1 MPKVNRPGSQKSGT
15 NSNMPQETDTNKK
28 PASQQSQAQSPAPI
42 NPAAQ
47 SSSSKAATNKS
58 RSGGK
63 NRKPAIGGT
72 AVAGAKSTLPKEIK
86 AGTPAEQQA
95 ESYNREMR
103 RRMQHMGTGPY
114 SQGPAETLRERRKK
128 RQEEKKKRQ
137 EQVKKEVVTR
147 GPSTNVRLGNRNTYF
162 LIGTVAV
169 IVLII
174 IIAIIVNHP
183 F

>member
-15 NSNMPQETDTNKK
+15 NSNTLQETDTNKK
-28 PASQQSQAQSPAPI
+28 PASQQSQAQSPTPKTAP
-42 NPAAQ
+42 AQ
-47 SSSSKAATNKS
+47 SSGSQAARSKSKS
-58 RSGGK
+58 GAR

-72 AVAGAKSTLPKEIK
+72 AIAGAKSTLPKEVK
-86 AGTPAEQQA
+86 PGTPAEQQA

-114 SQGPAETLRERRKK
+114 SAGPADSLRERRKK

-174 IIAIIVNHP
+174 IIAIIVRHP